1 MTIQA
6 AGQRSRS
13 GAALILG
20 SIGVV
25 YGDIGTSPLYAIKQC
40 FAGVSTLSVDR
51 PHVLAVLSL
60 IFWAV
65 TIVVSFKYI
74 TVVMRADNRGEGGSL
89 ALLALISRAV
99 PGGSRPAMLMAV
111 AGIFAAAL
119 FYGDSVITPSISVL
133 SAVEGLEVAA
143 PGLQHLVV
151 PATVVILV
159 CLFLIQRRGT
169 GAVGALFGPI
179 MCLWFAV
186 LAVTGLVNLVAQPGV
201 LLALDPRWA
210 LGFVLTNGW
219 QAVFTLGSV
228 VLAVTGA
235 EALYTDMGHF
245 GRGPIR
251 RSWFAVVLPALT
263 LNYFGQGALL
273 LTSPAALNNPFY
285 HLVPAWGVVP
295 LIGLA
300 TLATIIA
307 SQAVI
312 SGAFSM
318 TQQAIQLGL
327 LPRMAIVHT
336 SAHEIGQIYIPFV
349 NWVLL
354 ALVGGLVIGFGSS
367 EGLAAAYGV
376 AVTGTMTIDSLLIS
390 VVIFVIWRWHRLAAV
405 ALALFLVSFD
415 LSLFLANATKIPH
428 GGWFPLAVGLVV
440 FVLLTTW
447 KRGRALLAETLRRDS
462 MPLELFL
469 ESMYSSRLHRV
480 PGTAIFMTGST
491 DMVPQALLHN
501 LKHNMVLHE
510 RNALLTVKIETEPY
524 VPDDRRLEVEK
535 LADGLY
541 RAILRYGFM
550 DQIDVPAALA
560 RFGPAWDF
568 PIEIMRTSFF
578 FSRETIIASRKP
590 GMAPWREHI
599 FAWMSRSATSA
610 MVFFGIPTNRVI
622 ELGAQIEI

>member
-1 MTIQA
+1 MTGQA
-6 AGQRSRS
+6 QRRRHS
-13 GAALILG
+13 GAALVLG

-40 FAGVSTLSVDR
+40 FIGPSALSVDR
-51 PHVLAVLSL
+51 PHVLSVLSL
-60 IFWAV
+60 LFWSV
-65 TIVVSFKYI
+65 TVVVSFKYI
-74 TVVMRADNRGEGGSL
+74 SVVMRADNHGEGGSL

-99 PGGSRPAMLMAV
+99 PAGSRLAILIAI

-143 PGLQHLVV
+143 PRLQHLVV

-169 GAVGALFGPI
+169 GTVGALFGPI
-179 MCLWFAV
+179 MCIWFAV
-186 LAVTGLVNLVAQPGV
+186 LAITGAVHLAGDPGV
-201 LLALDPRWA
+201 LWALDPSWA
-210 LGFVLTNGW
+210 LSFVVHNGW
-219 QAVFTLGSV
+219 QAVYTLGSV

-251 RSWFAVVLPALT
+251 LSWFALVLPALM

-273 LTSPAALNNPFY
+273 LASPEAVLNPFY
-285 HLVPAWGVVP
+285 HLVPGWGVIP
-295 LIGLA
+295 LIALA
-300 TLATIIA
+300 TVATIIA

-336 SAHEIGQIYIPFV
+336 SAQEIGQIYIPFV

-354 ALVGGLVIGFGSS
+354 ALVCGLVVGFGSS

-390 VVIFVIWRWHRLAAV
+390 VVMFVIWRWRPAAAI
-405 ALALFLVSFD
+405 ALSVFLVSFD

-440 FVLLTTW
+440 FILLTTW
-447 KRGRALLAETLRRDS
+447 KRGRALLSETLRRDS
-462 MPLELFL
+462 MPIDLFL
-469 ESMYSSRLHRV
+469 ETMRSSRIHRV
-480 PGTAIFMTGST
+480 PGTAIFMTGNT
-491 DMVPQALLHN
+491 DVVPQALLHN

-510 RNALLTVKIETEPY
+510 RNALLTVRVENEPY
-524 VPDDRRLEVEK
+524 VDEDIRLEVVK
-535 LADGLY
+535 LAEGLY
-541 RAILRYGFM
+541 RAVLRYGFM
-550 DQIDVPAALA
+550 DQINVPLALA
-560 RFGPAWDF
+560 RYGPSRGFA
-568 PIEIMRTSFF
+568 IEIMKTSFF

-590 GMAPWREHI
+590 GMARWREHI